1 MENIVITLVCIT
13 ILIIGGATIA
23 MNLFNSVDLLAYAWK
38 ECEATAGET
47 RCTNISSVSSTTNAP
62 GTQAELTIKNDGKI
76 DLAHFDKWDVI
87 VKYQSGVV
95 QRLPYTSATPGWT
108 VGGIYMNSLPEIYEP
123 NIFNPNETMK
133 LVLKLSPPVAS
144 KTINLATIATTNG
157 VSAEVVFGPP

>member
-1 MENIVITLVCIT
+1 MENIIITLVCIAV
-13 ILIIGGATIA
+13 LIMGAAMIA
-23 MNLFNSVDLLAYAWK
+23 MQLFNSVDMLSYAWK
-38 ECEATAGET
+38 ECEATAGEM
-47 RCTNISSVSSTTNAP
+47 RCTNISAVSSNTTAP
-62 GTQAELTIKNDGKI
+62 GTQASLVIKNDGKI

-144 KTINLATIATTNG
+144 KTINLATISTPNG
-157 VSAEVVFGPP
+157 VGAEVIFGPP